1 MITLK
6 QPVASMPRPGLP
18 QSLQLS
24 ASLVLLLV
32 LCLFSFSPT
41 RSSQVNDVQQAVWAS
56 GWHKPSA
63 SCYSMQSLTCLRS
76 FDMQAPAVVADR
88 DCTLTSELE
97 EGPFYIN
104 DTLFRSNITEDQAGH
119 PLILRVKAVD
129 TSCNP
134 LMDAF
139 IDIWSCNS
147 TGSYSG
153 YTSEPAQL
161 SVQTCIQSPLGSP
174 V

>member
-1 MITLK
+1 MT
-6 QPVASMPRPGLP
+6 RNGLP
-18 QSLQLS
+18 SLQLS
-24 ASLVLLLV
+24 ASLALLLV
-32 LCLFSFSPT
+32 SYFCSVFPT
-41 RSSQVNDVQQAVWAS
+41 RGSQVINAQQAVWVS
-56 GWHKPSA
+56 GWQKPSA
-63 SCYSMQSLTCLRS
+63 SCYSMHSLTCLGS

-104 DTLFRSNITEDQAGH
+104 DTLFRSNITEDQAGL
-119 PLILRVKAVD
+119 PLTLRVKAVD

-139 IDIWSCNS
+139 VDIWSCNS

-153 YTSEPAQL
+153 YTGEPAQR
-161 SVQTCIQSPLGSP
+161 SAQIFEVANPSSCHNRR
-174 V
+174 VV

>member
-1 MITLK
+1 
-6 QPVASMPRPGLP
+6 
-18 QSLQLS
+18 
-24 ASLVLLLV
+24 
-32 LCLFSFSPT
+32 
-41 RSSQVNDVQQAVWAS
+41 
-56 GWHKPSA
+56 
-63 SCYSMQSLTCLRS
+63 
-76 FDMQAPAVVADR
+76 MQAPATAADR
-88 DCTLTSELE
+88 KCALTSELE

-104 DTLFRSNITEDQAGH
+104 ETLLRSNITEDQPGL
-119 PLILRVKAVD
+119 PLTLRVKAVD

-161 SVQTCIQSPLGSP
+161 LVQIFSPAAVLRRSILLP
-174 V
+174 Q